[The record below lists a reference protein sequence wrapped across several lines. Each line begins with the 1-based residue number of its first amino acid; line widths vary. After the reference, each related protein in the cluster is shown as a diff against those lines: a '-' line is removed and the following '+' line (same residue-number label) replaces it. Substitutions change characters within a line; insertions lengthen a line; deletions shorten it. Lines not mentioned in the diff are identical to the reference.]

1 MAVDISFGKV
11 RGGAMAQMHAV
22 LVEQQHGASD
32 ADKLRFDQP
41 RQAVQDFGKRRVGRD
56 HFEDVRL
63 PVAQRL
69 GEFARGDVA
78 RDAHEADDPV
88 IRRKAAP

>member
-1 MAVDISFGKV
+1 MALTYGFGKV
-11 RGGAMAQMHAV
+11 RGGAVAQMHAV

-32 ADKLRFDQP
+32 ADELRFDQP
-41 RQAVQDFGKRRVGRD
+41 RQALEDVGKRRVGRD

-78 RDAHEADDPV
+78 RDANEAGDPV
-88 IRRKAAP
+88 SR